1 MKPLKQEVLMQK
13 DNVTMN
19 LPEVPPKRGRPAT
32 GRALDGAARMRAYRE
47 RKASEGKSAVTVYLD
62 SKTAAALAAYVE
74 RQNADQAEQL
84 VTLGDAVDRILR
96 DRLLRKR

>member
-1 MKPLKQEVLMQK
+1 MQK

-19 LPEVPPKRGRPAT
+19 LPEVPAKRGRPST
-32 GRALDGAARMRAYRE
+32 GKAKDGAARMRAYRE
-47 RKASEGKSAVTVYLD
+47 RKAAEGKTAVTVFLD
-62 SKTAAALAAYVE
+62 QETAAALDAYVK